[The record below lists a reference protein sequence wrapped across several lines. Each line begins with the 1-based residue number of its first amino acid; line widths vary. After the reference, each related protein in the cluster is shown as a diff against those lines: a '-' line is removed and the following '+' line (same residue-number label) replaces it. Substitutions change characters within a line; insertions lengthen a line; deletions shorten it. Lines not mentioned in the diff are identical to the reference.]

1 MAAGLLAHHLSGDLS
16 SIIEVTSA
24 GTHALQGYPAQEY
37 AVETMSRIGV
47 DIRRHRARQ
56 LTREMACSAD
66 LILAMEMSH
75 LWFAQRWEEIP
86 QERLRLLLEF
96 DPKARFRQV
105 ADPFGGPLSGYQT
118 CLETLQPAIEGVVHA
133 LRSMGP

>member
-1 MAAGLLAHHLSGDLS
+1 
-16 SIIEVTSA
+16 
-24 GTHALQGYPAQEY
+24 
-37 AVETMSRIGV
+37 
-47 DIRRHRARQ
+47 
-56 LTREMACSAD
+56 
-66 LILAMEMSH
+66 MEMSH
-75 LWFAQRWEEIP
+75 LWFVQRWEEIP

-105 ADPFGGPLSGYQT
+105 ADPFGGPLSGYGT